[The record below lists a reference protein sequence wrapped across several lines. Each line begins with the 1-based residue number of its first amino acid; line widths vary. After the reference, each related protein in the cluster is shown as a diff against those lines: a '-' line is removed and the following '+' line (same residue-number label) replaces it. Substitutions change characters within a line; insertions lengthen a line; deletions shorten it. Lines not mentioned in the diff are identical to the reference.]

1 MPLTQAPWTVI
12 VCRDEEAAVDLINGL
27 LQQRDQQNVCTP
39 PLSKLFCCKA
49 QFVPLFLSS
58 GEWQVIL
65 NRHRIT
71 LRNSKVKAVFSQ
83 ICFSKFVSGTC
94 CMGVIA
100 SGLLLSDADK
110 ALQRYHILNHTS
122 LLTTVRD
129 LLQHPLFYKL
139 LSGAPC
145 RHLPL

>member
-94 CMGVIA
+94 CMGRQH
-100 SGLLLSDADK
+100 G
-110 ALQRYHILNHTS
+110 RYCLGAAA
-122 LLTTVRD
+122 VRRR
-129 LLQHPLFYKL
+129 QSFAKISHFESHKSPHHCPGPP
-139 LSGAPC
+139 SAPPV
-145 RHLPL
+145 L